1 MMITKKVNE
10 KKALIDKVKFGNV
23 FVTDIASPEELVK
36 DGKLFK
42 SYMTDDTGE
51 DVLAYKLNVNEDA
64 YTIKT
69 GYSPLVG
76 AYANMHTY
84 IRDDDVGNLICKD
97 INAYRRYIEDI
108 KSNVKEKHG
117 VTLNT
122 SHMTIN
128 EIEINRTFAVE
139 SPMPEYER
147 VFTLLMAILPAK
159 SRLRIDTTYAN
170 RKDGNVNVNTYYAKS
185 GRNKSYGVEIK
196 WYNKTQQLNS
206 IYRIVLEKEYVR
218 FEVKLWGSQK
228 LKRELGS
235 NRWADLT
242 DEKINEWFDRKV
254 QEWIVKPVE
263 RWKEKQKKTLTK
275 LIRGYKEED
284 GYKWVN
290 RCLTRVLD
298 AEIAPKGGHKPLV
311 LDVEELIPL
320 INELFPNGNRRKRVK
335 SAFRAV
341 AIQDSRSL
349 TNRDD
354 LKLDEILAKL
364 TAKEEFTEGSPDPE
378 KGFAKSE
385 PIAA

>member
-1 MMITKKVNE
+1 MISTKKVNE
-10 KKALIDKVKFGNV
+10 KKALIDKCKFGNV
-23 FVTDIASPEELVK
+23 FVTDIESPETLVK

-42 SYMTDDTGE
+42 SYMTDESGE
-51 DVLAYKLNVNEDA
+51 DVTIYKLNINEPA
-64 YTIKT
+64 YVIKT

-76 AYANMHTY
+76 AYANLQTY
-84 IRDDDVGNLICKD
+84 IRDEEVGNLICKD
-97 INAYRRYIEDI
+97 VDAYKRYIEDI
-108 KSNVKEKHG
+108 KRDAQEKYG
-117 VTLNT
+117 VSLGT
-122 SHMTIN
+122 SHMTLN

-147 VFTLLMAILPAK
+147 VFTLLMAILPTK

-170 RKDGNVNVNTYYAKS
+170 RKEGNVNVNTYYAKS

-206 IYRIVLEKEYVR
+206 IYRIVLEKQYVR

-235 NRWADLT
+235 NRWDDLT
-242 DEKINEWFDRKV
+242 DAKINEWFDRKV
-254 QEWIVKPVE
+254 QEWIVSPVE
-263 RWKEKQKKTLTK
+263 RWKEEQKKTLTK
-275 LIRGYKEED
+275 LIRRYKEED

-341 AIQDSRSL
+341 AAQDSRSL
-349 TNRDD
+349 TKRDD

-364 TAKEEFTEGSPDPE
+364 TAKEEITEGSPDPE
-378 KGFAKSE
+378 KGFTKSE

>member
-1 MMITKKVNE
+1 MMNQKRVNE
-10 KKALIDKVKFGNV
+10 KKALIDKCKFGNV
-23 FVTDIASPEELVK
+23 FVTDIESPETLIK

-42 SYMTDDTGE
+42 SYTTDDTGE
-51 DVLAYKLNVNEDA
+51 DVEIYKLNLNDDA
-64 YTIKT
+64 YVVKT

-76 AYANMHTY
+76 AYANMHTF
-84 IRDDDVGNLICKD
+84 IRDADVGNLICLD
-97 INAYRRYIEDI
+97 MGAYRAHIESI
-108 KSNVKEKHG
+108 KRDVKEKYG
-117 VTLNT
+117 VRLDT
-122 SHMTIN
+122 SHMTVN

-139 SPMPEYER
+139 SAMPDYER

-159 SRLRIDTTYAN
+159 SHLRIDTTYAN

-185 GRNKSYGVEIK
+185 GRNKTYGVEIK

-263 RWKEKQKKTLTK
+263 QWKEEQKKTLTK
-275 LIRGYKEED
+275 LIRAYKEED

-320 INELFPNGNRRKRVK
+320 INELFQNGNRRKRVK

-364 TAKEEFTEGSPDPE
+364 TAKEEITEGSPDPE
-378 KGFAKSE
+378 KGFTQNGK
-385 PIAA
+385 IAA

>member
-1 MMITKKVNE
+1 MMTKKVNE
-10 KKALIDKVKFGNV
+10 KKALIDKCKFGNV
-23 FVTDIASPEELVK
+23 FVTDIESPETLVK

-42 SYMTDDTGE
+42 TYMTDDTGE
-51 DVLAYKLNVNEDA
+51 DVLAYKLNINEDA

-76 AYANMHTY
+76 AYANMQTY
-84 IRDDDVGNLICKD
+84 IRDDDVGNLVCLD
-97 INAYRRYIEDI
+97 MNAYRAYIEAI
-108 KSNVKEKHG
+108 KRDVKEKYG

-122 SHMTIN
+122 AHMTIN
-128 EIEINRTFAVE
+128 ELEINRTFAVKW
-139 SPMPEYER
+139 PMPDYER

-196 WYNKTQQLNS
+196 CYNKTQQLNS

-242 DEKINEWFDRKV
+242 DEKINTWFDRKV
-254 QEWIVKPVE
+254 QEWIVEPVE
-263 RWKEKQKKTLTK
+263 QWKAEQKKTLTK

-311 LDVEELIPL
+311 LDIEEMMPL

-341 AIQDSRSL
+341 AAQDSRSL
-349 TNRDD
+349 TKRDD

-364 TAKEEFTEGSPDPE
+364 TAKEEITEGSPDPE
-378 KGFAKSE
+378 KGFTKSE

>member
-1 MMITKKVNE
+1 MMNQKRVNE
-10 KKALIDKVKFGNV
+10 KKALIDKCKFGNV
-23 FVTDIASPEELVK
+23 FVTDIESPETLIK

-42 SYMTDDTGE
+42 SYTTDDTGE
-51 DVLAYKLNVNEDA
+51 DVEIYKLNLNDDA
-64 YTIKT
+64 YVVKT

-76 AYANMHTY
+76 AYANMHTF
-84 IRDDDVGNLICKD
+84 IRDADVGNLICLD
-97 INAYRRYIEDI
+97 MGAYRAHIESI
-108 KSNVKEKHG
+108 KRDVKEKYG
-117 VTLNT
+117 VRLDT
-122 SHMTIN
+122 SHMTVN

-139 SPMPEYER
+139 SAMPDYER

-185 GRNKSYGVEIK
+185 GRNKTYGVEIK

-263 RWKEKQKKTLTK
+263 QWKEEQKKTLTK
-275 LIRGYKEED
+275 LIRAYKEED

-320 INELFPNGNRRKRVK
+320 INELFQNGNRRKRVK

-354 LKLDEILAKL
+354 LKLDDILAKL
-364 TAKEEFTEGSPDPE
+364 TAKEEITEGSPDPE
-378 KGFAKSE
+378 KGFTQNGK
-385 PIAA
+385 IAA

>member
-1 MMITKKVNE
+1 MMSEKKVNE
-10 KKALIDKVKFGNV
+10 KKALIDKCKFGNV
-23 FVTDIASPEELVK
+23 FVTDIESPEELAKSGNV
-36 DGKLFK
+36 FK
-42 SYMTDDTGE
+42 TFMTDDTGE
-51 DVLAYKLNVNEDA
+51 DVLAYKLNINEEA
-64 YTIKT
+64 YVLKT

-76 AYANMHTY
+76 AYANMQTF
-84 IRDDDVGNLICKD
+84 IRDDDVGNLICLD
-97 INAYRRYIEDI
+97 MNAYKRYIEDI
-108 KSNVKEKHG
+108 KRDVKEKYG

-122 SHMTIN
+122 SHMTVN

-159 SRLRIDTTYAN
+159 SRLRIDATYAN

-185 GRNKSYGVEIK
+185 GRNKTYGVEIK

-218 FEVKLWGSQK
+218 FEVKLCGSQK

-263 RWKEKQKKTLTK
+263 QWKAEQKKTLTK
-275 LIRGYKEED
+275 LIRGYRDED

-298 AEIAPKGGHKPLV
+298 AEITTKGGHKPLV
-311 LDVEELIPL
+311 LDIEEMMPL
-320 INELFPNGNRRKRVK
+320 INDLFHNGNRRKRVK
-335 SAFRAV
+335 SAFRIV
-341 AIQDSRSL
+341 AAQDSRSL

-364 TAKEEFTEGSPDPE
+364 TAKAEIAEGSPDQE
-378 KGFAKSE
+378 KGFTKSE

>member
-1 MMITKKVNE
+1 MSIKKVNE

-23 FVTDIASPEELVK
+23 FVADIASPEELAK
-36 DGKLFK
+36 AGKLFK
-42 SYMTDDTGE
+42 SYTTDDTGE
-51 DVLAYKLNVNEDA
+51 DVEIYKLNLNEDA
-64 YTIKT
+64 YVIKT

-76 AYANMHTY
+76 AYANMQTF
-84 IRDDDVGNLICKD
+84 IRNEDVGNLICLD
-97 INAYRRYIEDI
+97 MDAYRAHIEDI
-108 KSNVKEKHG
+108 KRDVQEKYG
-117 VTLNT
+117 VRLDT
-122 SHMTIN
+122 SHMTMN

-185 GRNKSYGVEIK
+185 GRNKTYGVEIK
-196 WYNKTQQLNS
+196 FYNKTQQLNS

-242 DEKINEWFDRKV
+242 DAKINEWFDRKV
-254 QEWIVKPVE
+254 HEWIVSPVE
-263 RWKEKQKKTLTK
+263 QWKAEQKKTLTK

-311 LDVEELIPL
+311 LDIEEMMPL

-335 SAFRAV
+335 GAFRTV
-341 AIQDSRSL
+341 AAQDSRSL

-354 LKLDEILAKL
+354 LKLNEILAKL
-364 TAKEEFTEGSPDPE
+364 TAKEESAEGSPDPQ